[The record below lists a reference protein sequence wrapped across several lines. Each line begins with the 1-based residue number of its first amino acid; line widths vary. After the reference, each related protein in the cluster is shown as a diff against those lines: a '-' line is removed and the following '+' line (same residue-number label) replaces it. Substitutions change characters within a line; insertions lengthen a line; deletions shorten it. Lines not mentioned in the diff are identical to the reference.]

1 MERSTAKGIIEALL
15 FASEK
20 AISLEEICQVLEADD
35 KNTLKEL
42 IEELKGEYESQARGF
57 RLIKVA
63 GGFQVCTHPDFAP
76 WLAKLFRSRRI
87 SRFSKPA
94 LETLAI
100 VAYRQP
106 VSRTEVESIRGVNV
120 EGVLRT
126 LLEKGMVR
134 IRGRKDSPGRPLIY
148 GTTSQFLEY
157 FGLNSLSELPQLG
170 ELVPPGGPKPGELG
184 KEESK
189 DEFERVTE

>member
-20 AISLEEICQVLEADD
+20 PISLEEIFQVLEADD
-35 KNTLKEL
+35 KNTLKKL
-42 IEELKGEYESQARGF
+42 IDELKGEYESQGRGF
-57 RLIKVA
+57 RLIEVA

-106 VSRTEVESIRGVNV
+106 VTRAEVESIRGVNV

-157 FGLNSLSELPQLG
+157 FGLNSLSELPRLE
-170 ELVPPGGPKPGELG
+170 ELVPPGPVGSDPSSTL
-184 KEESK
+184 SRR
-189 DEFERVTE
+189 RV

>member
-20 AISLEEICQVLEADD
+20 SISLEEICQVLEGED

-42 IEELKGEYESQARGF
+42 IEELKGEYESQGRGF
-57 RLIKVA
+57 RLVKVA
-63 GGFQVCTHPDFAP
+63 AGFQVCTRPDFAP

-106 VSRTEVESIRGVNV
+106 VTRAEVESIRGVNV

-148 GTTSQFLEY
+148 GTTNRFLEY
-157 FGLNSLSELPQLG
+157 FGLNSLSELPRLE
-170 ELVPPGGPKPGELG
+170 ELVPPGGQMKPRL
-184 KEESK
+184 
-189 DEFERVTE
+189 TEQSECKSAG

>member
-20 AISLEEICQVLEADD
+20 SISLEEICQVLEAED

-42 IEELKGEYESQARGF
+42 IEELRDEYESQARGF
-57 RLIKVA
+57 RLVDVA

-76 WLAKLFRSRRI
+76 WLARLFRSRRI

-106 VSRTEVESIRGVNV
+106 VTRAEVESIRGVNV

-134 IRGRKDSPGRPLIY
+134 IRGRKGSPGRPLIY
-148 GTTSQFLEY
+148 RTTSRFLE
-157 FGLNSLSELPQLG
+157 
-170 ELVPPGGPKPGELG
+170 
-184 KEESK
+184 
-189 DEFERVTE
+189 

>member
-35 KNTLKEL
+35 KNALKKL
-42 IEELKGEYESQARGF
+42 IDELKGEYESQGRGF
-57 RLIKVA
+57 RLIEVA

-106 VSRTEVESIRGVNV
+106 VTRAEVESIRGVNV

-157 FGLNSLSELPQLG
+157 FGLNSLSELPRLE
-170 ELVPPGGPKPGELG
+170 ELVPPGGQMKPRL
-184 KEESK
+184 
-189 DEFERVTE
+189 TEQSECKSAG

>member
-20 AISLEEICQVLEADD
+20 SISLEEICQVLEGED
-35 KNTLKEL
+35 KKTLKEL
-42 IEELKGEYESQARGF
+42 IEELKGEYELQGRGF
-57 RLIKVA
+57 RLVKVA
-63 GGFQVCTHPDFAP
+63 GGFQVCTRPDFAP

-106 VSRTEVESIRGVNV
+106 VTRAEVESIRGVNV

-148 GTTSQFLEY
+148 GTTNRFLEY
-157 FGLNSLSELPQLG
+157 FGLNSLSELPRLE
-170 ELVPPGGPKPGELG
+170 ELVPPGGQMKPRL
-184 KEESK
+184 
-189 DEFERVTE
+189 TEQSECKSAG

>member
-20 AISLEEICQVLEADD
+20 PISLEEICQVLEADD
-35 KNTLKEL
+35 KNALKKL
-42 IEELKGEYESQARGF
+42 IDELKGEYESQGRGF
-57 RLIKVA
+57 RLIEVA

-106 VSRTEVESIRGVNV
+106 VTRAEVESIRGVNV

-157 FGLNSLSELPQLG
+157 FGLNSLSELPRLE
-170 ELVPPGGPKPGELG
+170 ELVPPGGQMKPRL
-184 KEESK
+184 
-189 DEFERVTE
+189 TEQSECKSAG